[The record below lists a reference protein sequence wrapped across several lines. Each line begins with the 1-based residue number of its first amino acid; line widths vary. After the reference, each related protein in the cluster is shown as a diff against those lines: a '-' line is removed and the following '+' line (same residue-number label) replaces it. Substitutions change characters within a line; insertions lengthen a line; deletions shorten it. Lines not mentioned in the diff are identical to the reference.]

1 MKYFGAFAYSLCI
14 ALVLPALV
22 IAQETET
29 PAETSSASTGEQMQT
44 QSASDQYKF
53 QRQGVFGCNLNGA
66 YAMSVGALSAVGG
79 IYVPVNDAAVT
90 LNTGYLVYKECVL
103 DGVTKREGESAASAF
118 LSQYNRQIQSLRLLS
133 QDFRAETLERAD
145 QTVLDALREA
155 NVAPTCDGFRN
166 TIRTAT
172 VRKYLAQTRSPNK
185 ILTCSL
191 PGSSTE
197 QQAFL
202 QGHYNAN
209 NLNNYWERFAALI
222 EPQNR
227 PFEASLFLEEYIGA
241 DIATEE
247 ELMRQQLAWGRG
259 AYPREE
265 VTNENGYTQRK
276 TVTPAY
282 IVSEGL
288 WQVLGSGYDQL
299 TKAVEIDQMIG
310 ALYAGLST
318 HIVSDPGGLAGIT
331 QRIGSESSYLDQ
343 VARESAAGLRDSAI
357 NAGLVTLNAA
367 RQVEARFLEIV
378 NSTGQLLT
386 NAINQLQ
393 TAENRCWDLIIPKAQ
408 EYAKNGGFCTQNT
421 DGTQTCPESP
431 FQIQPATSTQ
441 YSQPIISTQI
451 SPYAITTAEEIQ
463 KARRAVQKVE
473 ELIAGITNTNSL
485 DAQRIA
491 IYQLDGIVARG
502 ELHTQNDLQT
512 VQSRKE
518 AVESAVSKLVTDT
531 LSAWGDS
538 TDPNTG
544 WCNINNK
551 DVIKMWAER
560 WRKT

>member
-1 MKYFGAFAYSLCI
+1 MTSRLAYFVCLLLLLPMFAFA
-14 ALVLPALV
+14 
-22 IAQETET
+22 QNTEQGID
-29 PAETSSASTGEQMQT
+29 ASGANNTQRNGEAP
-44 QSASDQYKF
+44 SASDQFKF

-79 IYVPVNDAAVT
+79 AYVPVNDAAVT

-118 LSQYNRQIQSLRLLS
+118 LNQYVRKVQSLRLLS
-133 QDFRAETLERAD
+133 EDLRAETLERAD

-155 NVAPTCDGFRN
+155 NVAPACDGFRN

-172 VRKYLAQTRSPNK
+172 VRKYLAETRSPNK
-185 ILTCSL
+185 VLTCSL
-191 PGSSTE
+191 PGSSAE

-202 QGHYNAN
+202 QGQYNQN
-209 NLNNYWERFAALI
+209 NLNNYWGRFAELI

-227 PFEASLFLEEYIGA
+227 PFEASLILNKYIGA

-247 ELMRQQLAWGRG
+247 DIMRQQLAWGRG
-259 AYPREE
+259 VYPLEE
-265 VTNENGYTQRK
+265 VTNQNGFTQRK
-276 TVTPAY
+276 TVTPSY
-282 IVSEGL
+282 LVSEGL
-288 WQVLGSGYDQL
+288 RQVLGSGYEQL
-299 TKAVEIDQMIG
+299 INATEIDQMIG

-318 HIVSDPGGLAGIT
+318 HIASDPGGLAGLT
-331 QRIGSESSYLDQ
+331 QRIGSQSSYLDQ
-343 VARESAAGLRDSAI
+343 VARESAAGLRDSAV

-367 RQVEARFLEIV
+367 RQIEARFLEIV

-386 NAINQLQ
+386 NAINQLRA
-393 TAENRCWDLIIPKAQ
+393 AENRCWDLIVPKAT
-408 EYAKNGGFCTQNT
+408 EYAQKGGFCTKNV
-421 DGTQTCPESP
+421 DGTETCPSSP

-441 YSQPIISTQI
+441 FSQPIISTQI

-463 KARRAVQKVE
+463 KAQNAVRRIE
-473 ELIAGITNTNSL
+473 GLIAGLTNTNSL

-491 IYQLDGIVARG
+491 LQQLDGMVARG

-518 AVESAVSKLVTDT
+518 AVESAISKLVTDT

-538 TDPNTG
+538 TDTNVG
-544 WCNINNK
+544 WCNINNP

-560 WRKT
+560 WRK